1 MKKIPHN
8 ILLFASAVVMVA
20 VIILYAYTQYSIQS
34 SVSRAMLGK
43 QIVNTEKTNINQ
55 RQYMMDTYS
64 STIANREKMLALFI
78 PSTEA
83 ISFIESIEGLSS
95 YAGSAVSISSVSS
108 DNIDFVTPNSFAK
121 ISAHV
126 EVSGPWMAVMRILRL
141 SETLPYQVSLS
152 NVRVSYSGL
161 TDNTK
166 EKKQIWKLSFDI
178 ASNMIVTKNA
188 TSSAAR

>member
-1 MKKIPHN
+1 
-8 ILLFASAVVMVA
+8 MVA
-20 VIILYAYTQYSIQS
+20 VINLYAYTQYSIQS

-83 ISFIESIEGLSS
+83 ISFIESIEELGS

-108 DNIDFVTPNSFAK
+108 DNIDSVTSSSFAK